1 MPEALILLLAVVA
14 NLVGL
19 GWLALAMDVHWE
31 QVCGAAPASRGA
43 VMSLR
48 GLGGFSLFTSLLLC
62 LQVDHA
68 SMAVLVWFMTLASA
82 ALSIAFVLTWQARL
96 LKVLVFWMRG
106 VASSSVPMNN

>member
-1 MPEALILLLAVVA
+1 MPEALTLLLAVVV

-31 QVCGAAPASRGA
+31 QVCGPALASRGA

-62 LQVDHA
+62 LKVDHA
-68 SMAVLVWFMTLASA
+68 SMAVLVWFMTLSGA
-82 ALSIAFVLTWQARL
+82 ALSIAFVLTWQARWLKL
-96 LKVLVFWMRG
+96 LVIWMPG
-106 VASSSVPMNN
+106 VPSTSVTKNS